1 MKTPIRFL
9 AALGCALLGHVGGSA
24 RPDPVP
30 DTIPL
35 APPPKVAPA
44 QPFGECGGWVKSM
57 TKDSLTILSPG
68 YWEEM
73 IPIDAQGRSQ
83 PERATKTWVP
93 PPPPRQLF
101 VRRPLATGLLGDR
114 EPDAYRLEDVKVG
127 DYVRIRSTFVNGENV
142 CGMITISRRPG
153 GRVPPSPNHA
163 IDPDSKIPPHHV
175 LANVLAD
182 RDERGIPIP
191 AQYRRWVEP
200 TPDNDLPPLPPRIPP
215 ATP

>member
-1 MKTPIRFL
+1 MNTPIRFL
-9 AALGCALLGHVGGSA
+9 AALGCGLLCYVGGSA

-30 DTIPL
+30 DAIPL
-35 APPPKVAPA
+35 APPPKVAPT
-44 QPFGECGGWVKSM
+44 QPFGHCSGVVKNITM
-57 TKDSLTILSPG
+57 DSLTILSSG
-68 YWEEM
+68 YWEEA
-73 IPIDAQGRSQ
+73 IPVDAQGR
-83 PERATKTWVP
+83 PHRELATKTWVP

-127 DYVRIRSTFVNGENV
+127 DYVRIRSSYVNGENV

-153 GRVPPSPNHA
+153 GRVPPSPLMA

-175 LANVLAD
+175 LANALAD

-191 AQYRRWVEP
+191 AQYRRWLEP
-200 TPDNDLPPLPPRIPP
+200 TPHDDLPPLPPRIPP